1 MKMALSQLLRSAK
14 FANAQLAPN
23 ALSAA
28 HAIVV
33 TVIADAIATAEIHA
47 VITVSHTAA
56 AEQ

>member
-33 TVIADAIATAEIHA
+33 TVIADATAEIHA
-47 VITVSHTAA
+47 VITVSHIAA
-56 AEQ
+56 VEQ